1 MAIIIKHGEYLTVY
15 SNLASASVAKGQK
28 VSSGQSIGI
37 ADRDDSG
44 NKSEA
49 HLEIWKGKTKLNP
62 ADWISR

>member
-1 MAIIIKHGEYLTVY
+1 MY
-15 SNLASASVAKGQK
+15 SNLASASVSKGQK
-28 VSSGQSIGI
+28 VSASQTIGI